1 MATWSGS
8 PSSPTGRPPRR
19 ERTRPRPATVSIRFA
34 AVAAAKK
41 FVKLALLAPAAA
53 RRTTEPGLF
62 VLIYH
67 RVGAGQ
73 GQEMDLPLTTFR
85 RQMEWLSSNAEV
97 LALADGLDR
106 LAAGPFERDRV
117 AITFDDGYG
126 DVYSRAWPVLRDL
139 ALPATVFLATGFMEG
154 ESPAPISPGGDVH
167 GERPRPLGWDQVGE
181 MAASGLVSVGS
192 HTHTH
197 RDLDRLSAA
206 EADEECERSNA
217 VLLGRTGVA
226 PDVFAYPRAVIGN
239 EDVVAKRYRWAVA
252 GDGTKNLPGRVDPH
266 RLSRTPV
273 RASDGFFFFR
283 RRLDGIAPLEDR
295 LYDRLRRPGR

>member
-1 MATWSGS
+1 
-8 PSSPTGRPPRR
+8 
-19 ERTRPRPATVSIRFA
+19 VSIRFA

-41 FVKLALLAPAAA
+41 AVKLALLAPAAA

-73 GQEMDLPLTTFR
+73 GQEMDLPLGTFR
-85 RQMEWLSSNAEV
+85 RQMEWLSANAEV
-97 LALADGLDR
+97 VPLAAGLDR

-117 AITFDDGYG
+117 AVTFDDGYG
-126 DVYSRAWPVLRDL
+126 DVYTRAWPVLRDL

-154 ESPAPISPGGDVH
+154 ESPAPIRPGAGDR
-167 GERPRPLGWDQVGE
+167 GEQPRPLGWDQVGE
-181 MAASGLVSVGS
+181 MAASGLVGVGS

-197 RDLDRLSAA
+197 RDLDELSAS
-206 EADEECERSNA
+206 EAAEECERSND
-217 VLLGRTGVA
+217 VLRARAGVE

-239 EDVVAKRYRWAVA
+239 ADVVAERYRWAVG
-252 GDGTKNLPGRVDPH
+252 GDGTKNLPGRADPH

-295 LYDRLRRPGR
+295 LYDRLRRSGR